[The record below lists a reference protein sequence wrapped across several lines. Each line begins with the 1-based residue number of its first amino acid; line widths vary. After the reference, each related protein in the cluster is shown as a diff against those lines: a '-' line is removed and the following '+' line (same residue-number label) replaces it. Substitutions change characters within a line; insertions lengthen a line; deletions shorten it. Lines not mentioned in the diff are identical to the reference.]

1 MVTNRIYFVGSHST
15 GKTTMARWVHEK
27 YNMPM
32 VTEVARTVLAETE
45 AEIEKLRTD
54 VDLVNIFQKK
64 IFNRQIQIERSLKT
78 GFVSDRAF
86 DNLAYA
92 CEHSTVLKELME
104 QDSFKNYIDWVSKGI
119 IFFIRPDKSTL
130 SQDGTR
136 ETTFWDNIVKI
147 DGMIKLMLEQ
157 FGIKYLPINTANMQE
172 RVRIVEFILGKPC

>member
-1 MVTNRIYFVGSHST
+1 MVANRIYFVGSHST
-15 GKTTMARWVHEK
+15 GKTTMARFVHEH

-54 VDLVNIFQKK
+54 MDLVNIFQEK
-64 IFNRQIQIERSLKT
+64 IFDRQVLIEKSLKT

-92 CEHSTVLKELME
+92 CDHSTVLKDLIEK
-104 QDSFKNYIDWVSKGI
+104 DSFRDYVQWVSEGI
-119 IFFIRPDKSTL
+119 VFFIRPDKSTL

-136 ETTFWDNIVKI
+136 EATIWDNIIKI
-147 DGMIKLMLEQ
+147 DGMIKFMLEQ

-172 RVRIVEFILGKPC
+172 RVRIIEFILGKP